1 MNQQEVSQFI
11 IVPPLS
17 RRDAIVRSR
26 EVFADY
32 LGKQFPQYSFDVA
45 TIAPVQD
52 EEDFGV
58 IPIMNFVTPDGDS
71 FMCKRAPRWIF
82 IEIAAACRRFVT
94 KPGSASSDTR
104 STEPSTPNRAHRQ
117 NGLDTYILS
126 S

>member
-32 LGKQFPQYSFDVA
+32 LARQFPQYSFDVA
-45 TIAPVQD
+45 AIAPVQD

-71 FMCKRAPRWIF
+71 LMCKRAPRWIF
-82 IEIAAACRRFVT
+82 GEIAAACRRFDARC
-94 KPGSASSDTR
+94 PA
-104 STEPSTPNRAHRQ
+104 RA
-117 NGLDTYILS
+117 N
-126 S
+126 